1 MHSKL
6 SARQYSSDHSKKSS
20 GGSGGLLA
28 VGALVLTGG
37 ATLAYAKYDPDF
49 KKSLINYIPF
59 LEPILKDSNASGN
72 IVSEYYKSIK
82 TSIFDLFTGGS
93 QKQLELIKPR
103 NSGEIITKA
112 PEQQEYKGKFKY
124 VLFCLRIF
132 INIII
137 HQHHHQL
144 YQL

>member
-1 MHSKL
+1 MHTNL

-20 GGSGGLLA
+20 SGSGGLLA

-49 KKSLINYIPF
+49 KKSLINYVPF
-59 LEPILKDSNASGN
+59 LEPILQDSDSSGN

-93 QKQLELIKPR
+93 QKQPEIVKPR
-103 NSGEIITKA
+103 KTGEIITKA
-112 PEQQEYKGKFKY
+112 PEIQEYKGEFNH
-124 VLFCLRIF
+124 VLFCLRFF